1 MKTPRP
7 ISGREARSHA
17 LASLTIL
24 PHPTPEQNTERLRVS
39 PELARLAAYTRRQP
53 DRLHLGKHRRRMA
66 AYRLRRCA

>member
-1 MKTPRP
+1 MKQKRP
-7 ISGREARSHA
+7 FRGAEVCA
-17 LASLTIL
+17 LASVQII

>member
-24 PHPTPEQNTERLRVS
+24 PQTAPSQNHERLRVS